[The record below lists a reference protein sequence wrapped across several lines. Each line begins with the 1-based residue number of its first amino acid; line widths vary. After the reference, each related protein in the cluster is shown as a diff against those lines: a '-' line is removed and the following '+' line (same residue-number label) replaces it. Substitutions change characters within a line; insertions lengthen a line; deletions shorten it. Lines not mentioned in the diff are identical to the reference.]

1 MTIYEFID
9 DACKKKNISRGQLA
23 DRIGVPRS
31 TLSMAFKRQTKIPAE
46 RLKKIAQ
53 VLDVPY
59 PYFLVFNS
67 DFDLLLDKDG
77 VNDISQRLGLEKDT
91 IERIVLHD
99 QISYTL
105 NWILQSIEFWN
116 IANRLSKMIEEAS
129 YDPVQKFKD
138 WEYNEFL
145 CYRDFGELLKEAR
158 REVVENMLSNEDK
171 EQIEKYEFGDVDDD
185 D

>member
-1 MTIYEFID
+1 
-9 DACKKKNISRGQLA
+9 
-23 DRIGVPRS
+23 
-31 TLSMAFKRQTKIPAE
+31 
-46 RLKKIAQ
+46 
-53 VLDVPY
+53 
-59 PYFLVFNS
+59 
-67 DFDLLLDKDG
+67 
-77 VNDISQRLGLEKDT
+77 
-91 IERIVLHD
+91 
-99 QISYTL
+99 
-105 NWILQSIEFWN
+105 
-116 IANRLSKMIEEAS
+116 MIEEAS